1 MHLSWQDVLE
11 VTQQYRYTKTEYW
24 LSENLYTL
32 SWWILLVTSIFLFI
46 IWIIILDKKRIFE
59 ILTYGFF
66 VGTVAIYAD
75 VFGVWFGLWHY
86 PITLTPMHL
95 PIEIHRLQMPIIYMM
110 IYQYFK
116 TWKTFLIAAA
126 INAFVFAFILE
137 PLLVL
142 LKIYELSNWK
152 YIHSLIP
159 YFVIAVVFK
168 WLINKF
174 KQPDQNYH

>member
-1 MHLSWQDVLE
+1 MQTTGQDVLDI
-11 VTQQYRYTKTEYW
+11 TQKYRYTKIEYW

-32 SWWILLVTSIFLFI
+32 SWWILLVTSIVLFI
-46 IWIIILDKKRIFE
+46 IWIIILDKKRMFE
-59 ILTYGFF
+59 IMTYGFF

-86 PITLTPMHL
+86 PITITSMHL

-116 TWKTFLIAAA
+116 TWKTFIIAAA

-137 PLLVL
+137 PLLVW
-142 LKIYELSNWK
+142 LKIYEPSHWK
-152 YIHSLIP
+152 YIYSLIP
-159 YFVIAVVFK
+159 YLIIAMFFK
-168 WLINKF
+168 WLIIKF
-174 KQPDQNYH
+174 KQLDQNYQ